1 VTSTDAVRNFCMI
14 QLQLLQDR
22 ELKLRKEI
30 LDCKIQRE
38 FLSKT
43 LEELTTEGEDDTS

>member
-1 VTSTDAVRNFCMI
+1 MI
-14 QLQLLQDR
+14 QLQILQDK

-38 FLSKT
+38 FLRDT
-43 LEELTTEGEDDTS
+43 LKNLAIEEENDQQ

>member
-1 VTSTDAVRNFCMI
+1 MNKLGQSVINFCMI
-14 QLQLLQDR
+14 QLQLLSDR

-38 FLSKT
+38 FLTKT
-43 LEELTTEGEDDTS
+43 INDLDSSDAKKN

>member
-1 VTSTDAVRNFCMI
+1 MTPANAVRNFCMI
-14 QLQLLQDR
+14 QLQLLQDK
-22 ELKLRKEI
+22 ELRLRKEI

-43 LEELTTEGEDDTS
+43 LKELTIGDGDDEA